1 MKTTTPCAISPV
13 LLECPEQ
20 GIKIEFIAKKTVFHH
35 IKLFTDCSKK
45 YKHAN
50 GLKYHQSHAHG
61 AGSMDEDSQQL
72 PESPR
77 DSQQLPDSPPPSQKH
92 APAIHTSPL
101 PSSRSS
107 LSSFESIVA
116 SGNHLEQEHS
126 VEKPLANDMDYYF
139 VGFSDVTPTP
149 PPVQQD
155 QSSEAANQID
165 QSGTTGSNTAQTTS
179 AQRSRTPTPSLDTKP
194 SSVPPSSAIQ
204 ESNQASPSVTSEL
217 NALPLISQTQSATN
231 NSVSQTA
238 KNDSQ
243 GKGKKSSKHVK
254 DNLYTS

>member
-1 MKTTTPCAISPV
+1 
-13 LLECPEQ
+13 
-20 GIKIEFIAKKTVFHH
+20 
-35 IKLFTDCSKK
+35 
-45 YKHAN
+45 
-50 GLKYHQSHAHG
+50 
-61 AGSMDEDSQQL
+61 
-72 PESPR
+72 
-77 DSQQLPDSPPPSQKH
+77 
-92 APAIHTSPL
+92 
-101 PSSRSS
+101 
-107 LSSFESIVA
+107 
-116 SGNHLEQEHS
+116 
-126 VEKPLANDMDYYF
+126 MDYYF

-231 NSVSQTA
+231 NSVSQPA
-238 KNDSQ
+238 KNEIQ
-243 GKGKKSSKHVK
+243 GKGKNKCKTCKRQFVHVLNELFSFEFVLLFSST
-254 DNLYTS
+254 NTGTAGCFNG